1 MADYV
6 DSAALQQIEALR
18 LVRGR
23 ERLRQQLL
31 WRIRRLGGRVDL
43 GIQEHEEVF
52 GEVFAAFEPSSDAHL
67 ILVPSQFDCEASL
80 DEGGAI
86 AFGGVLD
93 IAANP
98 VAVIRRRLFLRR
110 RFVYHEYFEVF
121 EPYRDHGIAVAVL
134 QHSFRFFDELGMR
147 FVVVQAALET
157 GRWYWAR
164 CGYTFLR
171 PVDRAGVDKWAQQVL
186 KRLGVSIDTSH
197 MTEPVQF
204 LELDAPR
211 LITIGELAE
220 AFPDQRERFEKAA
233 RANRLGVDEAVPL
246 GKAIL
251 VCGPEWWGR
260 LDLHGPSRAA
270 FDVYARNRLAAVARR
285 LGLEP

>member
-1 MADYV
+1 MADQV
-6 DSAALQQIEALR
+6 DRATLAQIEAVR
-18 LVRGR
+18 FARGR
-23 ERLRQQLL
+23 DRLRQQLL

-43 GIQEHEEVF
+43 AVQEHAEAFEEVL
-52 GEVFAAFEPSSDAHL
+52 AAFEPSPDAQF
-67 ILVPSQFDCEASL
+67 ILVPSEFVCEASL
-80 DEGGAI
+80 EEGGTI
-86 AFGGVLD
+86 AVGGVLD

-98 VAVIRRRLFLRR
+98 VALVSRRLFLRR

-121 EPYRDHGIAVAVL
+121 EPYRDHGVAVAVL
-134 QHSFRFFDELGMR
+134 QHSFRVFDELGMR
-147 FVVVQAALET
+147 YVVVQAALET

-164 CGYTFLR
+164 CGFTFLR
-171 PVDRAGVDKWAQQVL
+171 PADRTGVEQWTQQVL
-186 KRLGVSIDTSH
+186 ERLDISIDTSH

-204 LELDAPR
+204 LELGASEVV
-211 LITIGELAE
+211 TIAELAE
-220 AFPDQRERFEKAA
+220 VFPDQEERFRKAA
-233 RANRLGVDEAVPL
+233 QANRLGVDEQVPL

-251 VCGPEWWGR
+251 ICGPAWWGR